1 MPESVVAEMVGLD
14 SANALRTWQARQD
27 LGVYMYG
34 ADVDRYDLDKTCYWL
49 LGGTIKPTA
58 SSLGIK
64 FHCHEQRTVVEK
76 LEASTPAVNF
86 IMGLHVGDV
95 DGTLLDQVS
104 KIIDLA
110 YEYPSVFYIEQLV
123 DQLHDQKC
131 RVRHKDVVAQI
142 SRTLIDMT
150 SSFILFHNCPTAPE
164 HREKQHKAAAPP
176 RSEAQKKK
184 EASTQISYYE
194 AQASG
199 GSRGGRR
206 AASTATWLS
215 YVLMHEMMVSQV
227 NQPKLLAALL
237 EIWGSVAGFE
247 MTDSP
252 PGRSFSQNAMKLG
265 SVLAQSI
272 MGTRIQA
279 EAAQKVQQST
289 SCVDGV
295 SIGEFKGLGV
305 GLTRPADTPAD
316 VPRRFENMRLGL
328 IKLSSGSDEIKMR
341 AIKENMSDIV
351 SATNTINV
359 GEDGFEQMEMY
370 HHAMVVG
377 ATVNDHAESVVKNK
391 YVPFLQKLLDERE
404 AQEVASVN
412 AVSRQEARHR
422 AITFILCVNKRVWTV
437 SDTRVDTDEIPLN
450 EALRPRLTRGV
461 QPIRGVDVLNTRCG
475 GLAHRLCAGAPL
487 EQC

>member
-391 YVPFLQKLLDERE
+391 YVPFLQKPYLD
-404 AQEVASVN
+404 SLP
-412 AVSRQEARHR
+412 
-422 AITFILCVNKRVWTV
+422 T
-437 SDTRVDTDEIPLN
+437 
-450 EALRPRLTRGV
+450 LRPLRTRGSRRGAAYREHRPDHQ
-461 QPIRGVDVLNTRCG
+461 QPGQWCCGGQPRGEDRQAEDGGGDPVCG